1 MRMNVL
7 ERAITL
13 LAPHHCLGCGVEDTL
28 LCEQCATG
36 ITGLVPPRCYRCH
49 AVTQQSKVCPNCRR
63 KVSLLRVWVAAEYNG
78 LAKDLL
84 YKLKFER
91 AVSASTI
98 VAGLL
103 DETLPLLPKGTV
115 VTYVPT
121 TNSRVR
127 LRGYDQSK
135 CIAKQLAFRRKLVF
149 EELLIR
155 RTSSRQVGVDRK
167 TRFEQLVNAFEPKS
181 TTRIKGAKILLID
194 DVLTTGATI
203 ESASAV
209 LMKSG
214 AKQVEAAVFATA

>member
-1 MRMNVL
+1 MNIL
-7 ERAITL
+7 ERAIAL
-13 LAPHHCLGCGVEDTL
+13 VAPHCCLGCGVEDTL
-28 LCEQCATG
+28 LCEQCAVG
-36 ITGLVPPRCYRCH
+36 IIGLVPSRCYRCH
-49 AVTQQSKVCPNCRR
+49 VVTQQSKVCENCRR
-63 KVSLLRVWVAAEYNG
+63 KVFLTRVWVATEYNG

-91 AVSASTI
+91 AISASAI
-98 VAGLL
+98 MAELL
-103 DETLPLLPKGTV
+103 DETLPLLPEDTV

-149 EELLIR
+149 EELLVR
-155 RTSSRQVGVDRK
+155 RTTSRQVGVDRK

-181 TTRIKGAKILLID
+181 NKRIKDAKILLID

-203 ESASAV
+203 ESASTS
-209 LMKSG
+209 LTKNG
-214 AKQVEAAVFATA
+214 ARQVEAAVFATA

>member
-1 MRMNVL
+1 
-7 ERAITL
+7 
-13 LAPHHCLGCGVEDTL
+13 
-28 LCEQCATG
+28 
-36 ITGLVPPRCYRCH
+36 
-49 AVTQQSKVCPNCRR
+49 
-63 KVSLLRVWVAAEYNG
+63 
-78 LAKDLL
+78 
-84 YKLKFER
+84 
-91 AVSASTI
+91 
-98 VAGLL
+98 
-103 DETLPLLPKGTV
+103 
-115 VTYVPT
+115 
-121 TNSRVR
+121 
-127 LRGYDQSK
+127 
-135 CIAKQLAFRRKLVF
+135 LVF